1 MLLVPADLD
10 RYLTPAQL
18 EAVLAHEWCHVR
30 RRAHPIDGTPDR
42 ADDHDGAAGATRIAA
57 GAHHRAEELH
67 RQRSNRTADA

>member
-42 ADDHDGAAGATRIAA
+42 ADNHDGAAGATRIAA
-57 GAHHRAEELH
+57 
-67 RQRSNRTADA
+67 